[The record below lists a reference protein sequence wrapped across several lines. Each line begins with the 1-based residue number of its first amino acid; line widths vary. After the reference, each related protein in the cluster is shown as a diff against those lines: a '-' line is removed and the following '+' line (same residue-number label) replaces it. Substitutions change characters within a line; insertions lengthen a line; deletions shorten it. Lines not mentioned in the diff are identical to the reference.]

1 MANITE
7 KIERQITALEG
18 KIDALSGNYLTN
30 TWKRQREQQERDR
43 KKEMY
48 HSQIQV
54 LQFLKQKSETDT
66 LTLLEQNLTV
76 AAFYED
82 MRCFSASKK
91 YCKDNPYC
99 KFQYPKPDDVRTK
112 RLQKAGITDTDELAA
127 AVECFD
133 TLLQSAVIPP
143 DPNAIRLRDMLYR
156 AKMYQKGDI
165 QFTPP
170 ELAKELVALAGVR
183 KDSRVL
189 EPEAGIGNI
198 ADAAKEVTDHVI
210 TTPLAKNGSS
220 VPAPTGFYPTLHPYR
235 LQQVIQKIKPANIW
249 VCHSGDLFGE
259 WIPTEW
265 ILQVFEAA
273 KQAPW
278 HNYMFLTMNPNRY
291 EELLETG
298 VLMPTDNFWYGT
310 RLTERGNVFTADG
323 YHTFLCI
330 EPMRLFA
337 ERMEIPNVE
346 WILLG
351 GYGKLKR
358 SWIESVMERKGN
370 IPVFMIGSKLFK
382 DVWRAPLIQEY
393 PPLLY
398 RPAEKTLPHCSE
410 CKYCYSVRQGK
421 RGLWRACRHYKIVR
435 QDKDSGGRHIPGR
448 YAAVSPQWCPKRP
461 ETNWRFTKRV

>member
-91 YCKDNPYC
+91 YCNDNPYC

-198 ADAAKEVTDHVI
+198 ADAAKEVTDHVDCI
-210 TTPLAKNGSS
+210 ERMTDFCEILKLKKHNVIGNDLLTAET
-220 VPAPTGFYPTLHPYR
+220 APIYDA
-235 LQQVIQKIKPANIW
+235 V
-249 VCHSGDLFGE
+249 V
-259 WIPTEW
+259 
-265 ILQVFEAA
+265 
-273 KQAPW
+273 
-278 HNYMFLTMNPNRY
+278 MNPPFSEECEHIKRAFDFLRPGGSLVAVCSSSIQWKSTRKY
-291 EELLETG
+291 EQFRDWLSEHTHSIDECGAKFEMTG
-298 VLMPTDNFWYGT
+298 V
-310 RLTERGNVFTADG
+310 
-323 YHTFLCI
+323 HTVVL
-330 EPMRLFA
+330 
-337 ERMEIPNVE
+337 V
-346 WILLG
+346 
-351 GYGKLKR
+351 
-358 SWIESVMERKGN
+358 V
-370 IPVFMIGSKLFK
+370 
-382 DVWRAPLIQEY
+382 
-393 PPLLY
+393 
-398 RPAEKTLPHCSE
+398 
-410 CKYCYSVRQGK
+410 
-421 RGLWRACRHYKIVR
+421 
-435 QDKDSGGRHIPGR
+435 DK
-448 YAAVSPQWCPKRP
+448 AA
-461 ETNWRFTKRV
+461 

>member
-198 ADAAKEVTDHVI
+198 ADAAKEVTDHVDCI
-210 TTPLAKNGSS
+210 ERMTDFCEILKLKKHNVIGNDLLTAETAPIYDAVVMNPPFSEECEHIKRAFDFLRPGGSLVAVCSSSIQWKSTRKYEQFRDWLSEHTHSIDECGAKFEM
-220 VPAPTGFYPTLHPYR
+220 TGVHTVVL
-235 LQQVIQKIKPANIW
+235 V
-249 VCHSGDLFGE
+249 VD
-259 WIPTEW
+259 
-265 ILQVFEAA
+265 EAA
-273 KQAPW
+273 
-278 HNYMFLTMNPNRY
+278 
-291 EELLETG
+291 
-298 VLMPTDNFWYGT
+298 
-310 RLTERGNVFTADG
+310 
-323 YHTFLCI
+323 
-330 EPMRLFA
+330 
-337 ERMEIPNVE
+337 
-346 WILLG
+346 
-351 GYGKLKR
+351 
-358 SWIESVMERKGN
+358 
-370 IPVFMIGSKLFK
+370 
-382 DVWRAPLIQEY
+382 
-393 PPLLY
+393 
-398 RPAEKTLPHCSE
+398 
-410 CKYCYSVRQGK
+410 
-421 RGLWRACRHYKIVR
+421 
-435 QDKDSGGRHIPGR
+435 
-448 YAAVSPQWCPKRP
+448 
-461 ETNWRFTKRV
+461 

>member
-112 RLQKAGITDTDELAA
+112 CLQKAGITDTDELAA

-198 ADAAKEVTDHVI
+198 ADVAKEVTDHVDCI
-210 TTPLAKNGSS
+210 ERMTDFCEILKLKKHNVIGNDLLTAET
-220 VPAPTGFYPTLHPYR
+220 APIYDA
-235 LQQVIQKIKPANIW
+235 V
-249 VCHSGDLFGE
+249 V
-259 WIPTEW
+259 
-265 ILQVFEAA
+265 
-273 KQAPW
+273 
-278 HNYMFLTMNPNRY
+278 MNPPFSEECEHIKRAFDFLRPGGSLVAVCSSSIQWKSTRKY
-291 EELLETG
+291 EQFRDWLSEHTHSIDECGAKFEMTG
-298 VLMPTDNFWYGT
+298 V
-310 RLTERGNVFTADG
+310 
-323 YHTFLCI
+323 HTVVL
-330 EPMRLFA
+330 
-337 ERMEIPNVE
+337 V
-346 WILLG
+346 
-351 GYGKLKR
+351 
-358 SWIESVMERKGN
+358 V
-370 IPVFMIGSKLFK
+370 
-382 DVWRAPLIQEY
+382 
-393 PPLLY
+393 
-398 RPAEKTLPHCSE
+398 
-410 CKYCYSVRQGK
+410 
-421 RGLWRACRHYKIVR
+421 
-435 QDKDSGGRHIPGR
+435 DK
-448 YAAVSPQWCPKRP
+448 AA
-461 ETNWRFTKRV
+461 

>member
-198 ADAAKEVTDHVI
+198 ADAAKEVTDHVDCI
-210 TTPLAKNGSS
+210 ERMTDFCEILKLKKHNVIGNDLLTAET
-220 VPAPTGFYPTLHPYR
+220 APIYDA
-235 LQQVIQKIKPANIW
+235 V
-249 VCHSGDLFGE
+249 V
-259 WIPTEW
+259 
-265 ILQVFEAA
+265 
-273 KQAPW
+273 
-278 HNYMFLTMNPNRY
+278 MNPPFSEECEHIKRAFDFLRPGGSLVAVCSSSIQWKSTRKY
-291 EELLETG
+291 EQFRDWLSEHTHSIDECGAKFEMTG
-298 VLMPTDNFWYGT
+298 VHTVVLVVDN
-310 RLTERGNVFTADG
+310 
-323 YHTFLCI
+323 
-330 EPMRLFA
+330 
-337 ERMEIPNVE
+337 
-346 WILLG
+346 
-351 GYGKLKR
+351 
-358 SWIESVMERKGN
+358 
-370 IPVFMIGSKLFK
+370 
-382 DVWRAPLIQEY
+382 
-393 PPLLY
+393 
-398 RPAEKTLPHCSE
+398 
-410 CKYCYSVRQGK
+410 
-421 RGLWRACRHYKIVR
+421 
-435 QDKDSGGRHIPGR
+435 
-448 YAAVSPQWCPKRP
+448 AA
-461 ETNWRFTKRV
+461 

>member
-7 KIERQITALEG
+7 KIERKITALEG

-198 ADAAKEVTDHVI
+198 ADVAKEVTDHVDCI
-210 TTPLAKNGSS
+210 ERMTDFCEILKLKKHNVIGNDLLTAET
-220 VPAPTGFYPTLHPYR
+220 APIYDA
-235 LQQVIQKIKPANIW
+235 V
-249 VCHSGDLFGE
+249 V
-259 WIPTEW
+259 
-265 ILQVFEAA
+265 
-273 KQAPW
+273 
-278 HNYMFLTMNPNRY
+278 MNPPFSEECEHIKRAFDFLRPGGSLVAVCSSSIQWKSTRKY
-291 EELLETG
+291 EQFRDWLSEHTHSIDECGAKFEMTG
-298 VLMPTDNFWYGT
+298 V
-310 RLTERGNVFTADG
+310 
-323 YHTFLCI
+323 HTVVL
-330 EPMRLFA
+330 
-337 ERMEIPNVE
+337 V
-346 WILLG
+346 
-351 GYGKLKR
+351 
-358 SWIESVMERKGN
+358 V
-370 IPVFMIGSKLFK
+370 
-382 DVWRAPLIQEY
+382 
-393 PPLLY
+393 
-398 RPAEKTLPHCSE
+398 
-410 CKYCYSVRQGK
+410 
-421 RGLWRACRHYKIVR
+421 
-435 QDKDSGGRHIPGR
+435 DK
-448 YAAVSPQWCPKRP
+448 AA
-461 ETNWRFTKRV
+461 

>member
-198 ADAAKEVTDHVI
+198 ADVAKEVTDHVDCI
-210 TTPLAKNGSS
+210 ERMTDFCEILKLKKHNVIGNDLLTAET
-220 VPAPTGFYPTLHPYR
+220 APIYDA
-235 LQQVIQKIKPANIW
+235 V
-249 VCHSGDLFGE
+249 V
-259 WIPTEW
+259 
-265 ILQVFEAA
+265 
-273 KQAPW
+273 
-278 HNYMFLTMNPNRY
+278 MNPPFSEECEHIKRAFDFLRPGGSLVAVCSSSIQWKSTHKY
-291 EELLETG
+291 EQFRDWLSEHTHSIDECGAKFEMTG
-298 VLMPTDNFWYGT
+298 V
-310 RLTERGNVFTADG
+310 
-323 YHTFLCI
+323 HTVVL
-330 EPMRLFA
+330 
-337 ERMEIPNVE
+337 V
-346 WILLG
+346 
-351 GYGKLKR
+351 
-358 SWIESVMERKGN
+358 V
-370 IPVFMIGSKLFK
+370 
-382 DVWRAPLIQEY
+382 
-393 PPLLY
+393 
-398 RPAEKTLPHCSE
+398 
-410 CKYCYSVRQGK
+410 
-421 RGLWRACRHYKIVR
+421 
-435 QDKDSGGRHIPGR
+435 DK
-448 YAAVSPQWCPKRP
+448 AA
-461 ETNWRFTKRV
+461 

>member
-99 KFQYPKPDDVRTK
+99 KFQYPKPDDGRTK

-133 TLLQSAVIPP
+133 TLLKTAVTPP

-156 AKMYQKGDI
+156 AQMMQKGDI

-170 ELAKELVALAGVR
+170 ELAKRLVALAGVG

-189 EPEAGIGNI
+189 EPEAGIGSI
-198 ADAAKEVTDHVI
+198 ADAAKKITDNVDCIERMTDFCEILKLKKHNVI
-210 TTPLAKNGSS
+210 GNDLLTAET
-220 VPAPTGFYPTLHPYR
+220 APIYDA
-235 LQQVIQKIKPANIW
+235 V
-249 VCHSGDLFGE
+249 V
-259 WIPTEW
+259 
-265 ILQVFEAA
+265 
-273 KQAPW
+273 
-278 HNYMFLTMNPNRY
+278 MNPPFSEECEHIKRAFDFLRPGGSLVAVCSSSIQWKSTRKY
-291 EELLETG
+291 EQFRDWLSEHTHSIDECGAKFEMTG
-298 VLMPTDNFWYGT
+298 V
-310 RLTERGNVFTADG
+310 
-323 YHTFLCI
+323 HTVVL
-330 EPMRLFA
+330 
-337 ERMEIPNVE
+337 V
-346 WILLG
+346 
-351 GYGKLKR
+351 
-358 SWIESVMERKGN
+358 V
-370 IPVFMIGSKLFK
+370 
-382 DVWRAPLIQEY
+382 
-393 PPLLY
+393 
-398 RPAEKTLPHCSE
+398 
-410 CKYCYSVRQGK
+410 
-421 RGLWRACRHYKIVR
+421 
-435 QDKDSGGRHIPGR
+435 DK
-448 YAAVSPQWCPKRP
+448 AA
-461 ETNWRFTKRV
+461 

>member
-198 ADAAKEVTDHVI
+198 ADAAKEVTDHVDCI
-210 TTPLAKNGSS
+210 ERMTDFCEILKLKKHNVIGNDLLTAET
-220 VPAPTGFYPTLHPYR
+220 APSYDA
-235 LQQVIQKIKPANIW
+235 V
-249 VCHSGDLFGE
+249 V
-259 WIPTEW
+259 
-265 ILQVFEAA
+265 
-273 KQAPW
+273 
-278 HNYMFLTMNPNRY
+278 MNPPFSEECEHIKRAFDFLRPGGSLVAVCSSSIQWKSTRKY
-291 EELLETG
+291 EQFRDWLSEHTHSIDECGAKFEMTG
-298 VLMPTDNFWYGT
+298 V
-310 RLTERGNVFTADG
+310 
-323 YHTFLCI
+323 HTVVL
-330 EPMRLFA
+330 
-337 ERMEIPNVE
+337 V
-346 WILLG
+346 
-351 GYGKLKR
+351 
-358 SWIESVMERKGN
+358 V
-370 IPVFMIGSKLFK
+370 
-382 DVWRAPLIQEY
+382 
-393 PPLLY
+393 
-398 RPAEKTLPHCSE
+398 
-410 CKYCYSVRQGK
+410 
-421 RGLWRACRHYKIVR
+421 
-435 QDKDSGGRHIPGR
+435 DK
-448 YAAVSPQWCPKRP
+448 AA
-461 ETNWRFTKRV
+461 

>member
-183 KDSRVL
+183 KDSHVL

-198 ADAAKEVTDHVI
+198 ADVAKEVTDHVDCI
-210 TTPLAKNGSS
+210 ERMTDFCEILKLKKHNVIGNDLLTAET
-220 VPAPTGFYPTLHPYR
+220 APIYDA
-235 LQQVIQKIKPANIW
+235 V
-249 VCHSGDLFGE
+249 V
-259 WIPTEW
+259 
-265 ILQVFEAA
+265 
-273 KQAPW
+273 
-278 HNYMFLTMNPNRY
+278 MNPPFSEECEHIKRAFDFLRPGGSLVAVCSSSIQWKSTRKY
-291 EELLETG
+291 EQFRDWLSEHTHSIDECGAKFEMTG
-298 VLMPTDNFWYGT
+298 V
-310 RLTERGNVFTADG
+310 
-323 YHTFLCI
+323 HTVVL
-330 EPMRLFA
+330 
-337 ERMEIPNVE
+337 V
-346 WILLG
+346 
-351 GYGKLKR
+351 
-358 SWIESVMERKGN
+358 V
-370 IPVFMIGSKLFK
+370 
-382 DVWRAPLIQEY
+382 
-393 PPLLY
+393 
-398 RPAEKTLPHCSE
+398 
-410 CKYCYSVRQGK
+410 
-421 RGLWRACRHYKIVR
+421 
-435 QDKDSGGRHIPGR
+435 DK
-448 YAAVSPQWCPKRP
+448 AA
-461 ETNWRFTKRV
+461 

>member
-143 DPNAIRLRDMLYR
+143 DLNAIRLRDMLYR

-198 ADAAKEVTDHVI
+198 ADAAKEVTDHVDCI
-210 TTPLAKNGSS
+210 ERMTDFCEILKLKKHNVIGNDLLTAET
-220 VPAPTGFYPTLHPYR
+220 APIYDA
-235 LQQVIQKIKPANIW
+235 V
-249 VCHSGDLFGE
+249 V
-259 WIPTEW
+259 
-265 ILQVFEAA
+265 
-273 KQAPW
+273 
-278 HNYMFLTMNPNRY
+278 MNPPFSEECEHIKRAFDFLRPGGSLVAVCSSSIQWKSTRKY
-291 EELLETG
+291 EQFRDWLSEHTHSIDECGAKFEMTG
-298 VLMPTDNFWYGT
+298 V
-310 RLTERGNVFTADG
+310 
-323 YHTFLCI
+323 HTVVL
-330 EPMRLFA
+330 
-337 ERMEIPNVE
+337 V
-346 WILLG
+346 
-351 GYGKLKR
+351 
-358 SWIESVMERKGN
+358 V
-370 IPVFMIGSKLFK
+370 
-382 DVWRAPLIQEY
+382 
-393 PPLLY
+393 
-398 RPAEKTLPHCSE
+398 
-410 CKYCYSVRQGK
+410 
-421 RGLWRACRHYKIVR
+421 
-435 QDKDSGGRHIPGR
+435 DK
-448 YAAVSPQWCPKRP
+448 AA
-461 ETNWRFTKRV
+461 

>member
-198 ADAAKEVTDHVI
+198 ADAAKEVTDHVDCI
-210 TTPLAKNGSS
+210 ERMTDFCEILKLKKHNVIGNDLLTAET
-220 VPAPTGFYPTLHPYR
+220 APIYDA
-235 LQQVIQKIKPANIW
+235 V
-249 VCHSGDLFGE
+249 V
-259 WIPTEW
+259 
-265 ILQVFEAA
+265 
-273 KQAPW
+273 
-278 HNYMFLTMNPNRY
+278 MNPPFSEECEHIKRAFDFLRPGGSLVGVCSSSIQWKSTRKY
-291 EELLETG
+291 EQFRDWLSEHTHSIDECGAKFEMTG
-298 VLMPTDNFWYGT
+298 V
-310 RLTERGNVFTADG
+310 
-323 YHTFLCI
+323 HTVVL
-330 EPMRLFA
+330 
-337 ERMEIPNVE
+337 V
-346 WILLG
+346 
-351 GYGKLKR
+351 
-358 SWIESVMERKGN
+358 V
-370 IPVFMIGSKLFK
+370 
-382 DVWRAPLIQEY
+382 
-393 PPLLY
+393 
-398 RPAEKTLPHCSE
+398 
-410 CKYCYSVRQGK
+410 
-421 RGLWRACRHYKIVR
+421 
-435 QDKDSGGRHIPGR
+435 DK
-448 YAAVSPQWCPKRP
+448 AA
-461 ETNWRFTKRV
+461 

>member
-198 ADAAKEVTDHVI
+198 ADAAKEVTDHVDCI
-210 TTPLAKNGSS
+210 ERMTDFCEILKLKKHNVIGNDLLTAET
-220 VPAPTGFYPTLHPYR
+220 APIYDA
-235 LQQVIQKIKPANIW
+235 V
-249 VCHSGDLFGE
+249 V
-259 WIPTEW
+259 
-265 ILQVFEAA
+265 
-273 KQAPW
+273 
-278 HNYMFLTMNPNRY
+278 MNPPFSEECEHFKRAFDFLRPGGSLVAVCSSSIQWKSTRKY
-291 EELLETG
+291 EQFRDWLSEHTHSIDECGAKFEMTG
-298 VLMPTDNFWYGT
+298 V
-310 RLTERGNVFTADG
+310 
-323 YHTFLCI
+323 HTVVL
-330 EPMRLFA
+330 
-337 ERMEIPNVE
+337 V
-346 WILLG
+346 
-351 GYGKLKR
+351 
-358 SWIESVMERKGN
+358 V
-370 IPVFMIGSKLFK
+370 
-382 DVWRAPLIQEY
+382 
-393 PPLLY
+393 
-398 RPAEKTLPHCSE
+398 
-410 CKYCYSVRQGK
+410 
-421 RGLWRACRHYKIVR
+421 
-435 QDKDSGGRHIPGR
+435 DK
-448 YAAVSPQWCPKRP
+448 AA
-461 ETNWRFTKRV
+461 

>member
-48 HSQIQV
+48 YSQIQV

-198 ADAAKEVTDHVI
+198 ADAAKEVTDHVDCI
-210 TTPLAKNGSS
+210 ERMTDFCEILKLKKHNVIGNDLLTAET
-220 VPAPTGFYPTLHPYR
+220 APIYDA
-235 LQQVIQKIKPANIW
+235 V
-249 VCHSGDLFGE
+249 V
-259 WIPTEW
+259 
-265 ILQVFEAA
+265 
-273 KQAPW
+273 
-278 HNYMFLTMNPNRY
+278 MNPPFSEECEHIKRAFDFLRPGGSLVAVCSSSIQWKSTRKY
-291 EELLETG
+291 EQFRDWLSEHTHSIDECGAKFEMTG
-298 VLMPTDNFWYGT
+298 V
-310 RLTERGNVFTADG
+310 
-323 YHTFLCI
+323 HTVVL
-330 EPMRLFA
+330 
-337 ERMEIPNVE
+337 V
-346 WILLG
+346 
-351 GYGKLKR
+351 
-358 SWIESVMERKGN
+358 V
-370 IPVFMIGSKLFK
+370 
-382 DVWRAPLIQEY
+382 
-393 PPLLY
+393 
-398 RPAEKTLPHCSE
+398 
-410 CKYCYSVRQGK
+410 
-421 RGLWRACRHYKIVR
+421 
-435 QDKDSGGRHIPGR
+435 DK
-448 YAAVSPQWCPKRP
+448 AA
-461 ETNWRFTKRV
+461 

>member
-99 KFQYPKPDDVRTK
+99 KFQYPKPADVRTK

-198 ADAAKEVTDHVI
+198 ADAAKEVTDHVDCI
-210 TTPLAKNGSS
+210 ERMTDFCEILKLKKHNVIGNDLLTAET
-220 VPAPTGFYPTLHPYR
+220 APIYDA
-235 LQQVIQKIKPANIW
+235 V
-249 VCHSGDLFGE
+249 V
-259 WIPTEW
+259 
-265 ILQVFEAA
+265 
-273 KQAPW
+273 
-278 HNYMFLTMNPNRY
+278 MNPPFSEECEHIKRAFDFLRPGGSLVAVCSSSIQWKSTRKY
-291 EELLETG
+291 EQFRDWLSEHTHSIDECGAKFEMTG
-298 VLMPTDNFWYGT
+298 V
-310 RLTERGNVFTADG
+310 
-323 YHTFLCI
+323 HTVVL
-330 EPMRLFA
+330 
-337 ERMEIPNVE
+337 V
-346 WILLG
+346 
-351 GYGKLKR
+351 
-358 SWIESVMERKGN
+358 V
-370 IPVFMIGSKLFK
+370 
-382 DVWRAPLIQEY
+382 
-393 PPLLY
+393 
-398 RPAEKTLPHCSE
+398 
-410 CKYCYSVRQGK
+410 
-421 RGLWRACRHYKIVR
+421 
-435 QDKDSGGRHIPGR
+435 DK
-448 YAAVSPQWCPKRP
+448 AA
-461 ETNWRFTKRV
+461 

>member
-170 ELAKELVALAGVR
+170 ELAKELVALAGVH

-198 ADAAKEVTDHVI
+198 ADVAKEVTDHVDCI
-210 TTPLAKNGSS
+210 ERMTDFCEILKLKKHNVIGNDLLTAET
-220 VPAPTGFYPTLHPYR
+220 APIYDA
-235 LQQVIQKIKPANIW
+235 V
-249 VCHSGDLFGE
+249 V
-259 WIPTEW
+259 
-265 ILQVFEAA
+265 
-273 KQAPW
+273 
-278 HNYMFLTMNPNRY
+278 MNPPFSEECEHIKRAFDFLRPGGSLVAVCSSSIQWKSTRKY
-291 EELLETG
+291 EQFRDWLSEHTHSIDECGAKFEMTG
-298 VLMPTDNFWYGT
+298 V
-310 RLTERGNVFTADG
+310 
-323 YHTFLCI
+323 HTVVL
-330 EPMRLFA
+330 
-337 ERMEIPNVE
+337 V
-346 WILLG
+346 
-351 GYGKLKR
+351 
-358 SWIESVMERKGN
+358 V
-370 IPVFMIGSKLFK
+370 
-382 DVWRAPLIQEY
+382 
-393 PPLLY
+393 
-398 RPAEKTLPHCSE
+398 
-410 CKYCYSVRQGK
+410 
-421 RGLWRACRHYKIVR
+421 
-435 QDKDSGGRHIPGR
+435 DK
-448 YAAVSPQWCPKRP
+448 AA
-461 ETNWRFTKRV
+461 

>member
-7 KIERQITALEG
+7 KIERRITALEG
-18 KIDALSGNYLTN
+18 KIGTLSGNYLTN

-48 HSQIQV
+48 RSQIQV

-112 RLQKAGITDTDELAA
+112 RLQKAGITDTDELVA
-127 AVECFD
+127 AVERFD

-143 DPNAIRLRDMLYR
+143 DPNAARLRDMLYR

-198 ADAAKEVTDHVI
+198 ADAAKEVTDNVDCIERMTDFCEILKLKKHNVVGNDLL
-210 TTPLAKNGSS
+210 TAET
-220 VPAPTGFYPTLHPYR
+220 APIYDA
-235 LQQVIQKIKPANIW
+235 V
-249 VCHSGDLFGE
+249 V
-259 WIPTEW
+259 
-265 ILQVFEAA
+265 
-273 KQAPW
+273 
-278 HNYMFLTMNPNRY
+278 MNPPFSKECEHIKRAFDFVRPGGSLVAVCSSSIQWKSTHKY
-291 EELLETG
+291 EQFRDWLSEHTHSIDECGAKFEMTG
-298 VLMPTDNFWYGT
+298 V
-310 RLTERGNVFTADG
+310 
-323 YHTFLCI
+323 HTVVL
-330 EPMRLFA
+330 
-337 ERMEIPNVE
+337 
-346 WILLG
+346 
-351 GYGKLKR
+351 
-358 SWIESVMERKGN
+358 VM
-370 IPVFMIGSKLFK
+370 
-382 DVWRAPLIQEY
+382 
-393 PPLLY
+393 
-398 RPAEKTLPHCSE
+398 
-410 CKYCYSVRQGK
+410 
-421 RGLWRACRHYKIVR
+421 
-435 QDKDSGGRHIPGR
+435 DK
-448 YAAVSPQWCPKRP
+448 AA
-461 ETNWRFTKRV
+461 

>member
-198 ADAAKEVTDHVI
+198 ADAAKEVTDHVDCI
-210 TTPLAKNGSS
+210 ERMTDFCEILKLKKHNVIGNDLLTAET
-220 VPAPTGFYPTLHPYR
+220 APIYDA
-235 LQQVIQKIKPANIW
+235 V
-249 VCHSGDLFGE
+249 V
-259 WIPTEW
+259 
-265 ILQVFEAA
+265 
-273 KQAPW
+273 
-278 HNYMFLTMNPNRY
+278 MNPPFSEECEHIKKAFDFLRPGGSLVAVCSSSIQWKSTRKY
-291 EELLETG
+291 EQFRDWLSEHTHSIDECGAKFEMTG
-298 VLMPTDNFWYGT
+298 V
-310 RLTERGNVFTADG
+310 
-323 YHTFLCI
+323 HTVVL
-330 EPMRLFA
+330 
-337 ERMEIPNVE
+337 V
-346 WILLG
+346 
-351 GYGKLKR
+351 
-358 SWIESVMERKGN
+358 V
-370 IPVFMIGSKLFK
+370 
-382 DVWRAPLIQEY
+382 
-393 PPLLY
+393 
-398 RPAEKTLPHCSE
+398 
-410 CKYCYSVRQGK
+410 
-421 RGLWRACRHYKIVR
+421 
-435 QDKDSGGRHIPGR
+435 DK
-448 YAAVSPQWCPKRP
+448 AA
-461 ETNWRFTKRV
+461 

>member
-170 ELAKELVALAGVR
+170 ELAKELVALPGVR

-198 ADAAKEVTDHVI
+198 ADAAKEVTDHVDCI
-210 TTPLAKNGSS
+210 ERMTDFCEILKLKKHNVIGNDLLTAET
-220 VPAPTGFYPTLHPYR
+220 APIYDA
-235 LQQVIQKIKPANIW
+235 V
-249 VCHSGDLFGE
+249 V
-259 WIPTEW
+259 
-265 ILQVFEAA
+265 
-273 KQAPW
+273 
-278 HNYMFLTMNPNRY
+278 MNPPFSEECEHIKRAFDFLRPGGSLVAVCSSSIQWKSTRKY
-291 EELLETG
+291 EQFRDWLSEHTHSIDECGAKFEMTG
-298 VLMPTDNFWYGT
+298 V
-310 RLTERGNVFTADG
+310 
-323 YHTFLCI
+323 HTVVL
-330 EPMRLFA
+330 
-337 ERMEIPNVE
+337 V
-346 WILLG
+346 
-351 GYGKLKR
+351 
-358 SWIESVMERKGN
+358 V
-370 IPVFMIGSKLFK
+370 
-382 DVWRAPLIQEY
+382 
-393 PPLLY
+393 
-398 RPAEKTLPHCSE
+398 
-410 CKYCYSVRQGK
+410 
-421 RGLWRACRHYKIVR
+421 
-435 QDKDSGGRHIPGR
+435 DK
-448 YAAVSPQWCPKRP
+448 AA
-461 ETNWRFTKRV
+461 

>member
-48 HSQIQV
+48 HTQIQV

-198 ADAAKEVTDHVI
+198 ADAAKEVTDHVDCI
-210 TTPLAKNGSS
+210 ERMTDFCEILKLKKHNVIGNDLLTAET
-220 VPAPTGFYPTLHPYR
+220 APIYDA
-235 LQQVIQKIKPANIW
+235 V
-249 VCHSGDLFGE
+249 V
-259 WIPTEW
+259 
-265 ILQVFEAA
+265 
-273 KQAPW
+273 
-278 HNYMFLTMNPNRY
+278 MNPPFSEECEHIKRAFDFLRPGGSLVAVCSSSIQWKSTRKY
-291 EELLETG
+291 EQFRDWLSEHTHSIDECGAKFEMTG
-298 VLMPTDNFWYGT
+298 V
-310 RLTERGNVFTADG
+310 
-323 YHTFLCI
+323 HTVVL
-330 EPMRLFA
+330 
-337 ERMEIPNVE
+337 V
-346 WILLG
+346 
-351 GYGKLKR
+351 
-358 SWIESVMERKGN
+358 V
-370 IPVFMIGSKLFK
+370 
-382 DVWRAPLIQEY
+382 
-393 PPLLY
+393 
-398 RPAEKTLPHCSE
+398 
-410 CKYCYSVRQGK
+410 
-421 RGLWRACRHYKIVR
+421 
-435 QDKDSGGRHIPGR
+435 DK
-448 YAAVSPQWCPKRP
+448 AA
-461 ETNWRFTKRV
+461 

>member
-198 ADAAKEVTDHVI
+198 ADAAKEVTDHVDCI
-210 TTPLAKNGSS
+210 ERMTDFCEILKLKKHNVIGNDLLTAET
-220 VPAPTGFYPTLHPYR
+220 APIYDA
-235 LQQVIQKIKPANIW
+235 V
-249 VCHSGDLFGE
+249 V
-259 WIPTEW
+259 
-265 ILQVFEAA
+265 
-273 KQAPW
+273 
-278 HNYMFLTMNPNRY
+278 MNPPFSEECEHIKRAFDFLRPGGSLVAVCSSSIQWNSTRKY
-291 EELLETG
+291 EQFRDWLSEHTHSIDECGAKFEMTG
-298 VLMPTDNFWYGT
+298 V
-310 RLTERGNVFTADG
+310 
-323 YHTFLCI
+323 HTVVL
-330 EPMRLFA
+330 
-337 ERMEIPNVE
+337 V
-346 WILLG
+346 
-351 GYGKLKR
+351 
-358 SWIESVMERKGN
+358 V
-370 IPVFMIGSKLFK
+370 
-382 DVWRAPLIQEY
+382 
-393 PPLLY
+393 
-398 RPAEKTLPHCSE
+398 
-410 CKYCYSVRQGK
+410 
-421 RGLWRACRHYKIVR
+421 
-435 QDKDSGGRHIPGR
+435 DK
-448 YAAVSPQWCPKRP
+448 AA
-461 ETNWRFTKRV
+461 

>member
-198 ADAAKEVTDHVI
+198 ADAAKEVTDHVDCI
-210 TTPLAKNGSS
+210 ERMTDFCEILKLKKHNVIGNDLLTAET
-220 VPAPTGFYPTLHPYR
+220 APIYDA
-235 LQQVIQKIKPANIW
+235 V
-249 VCHSGDLFGE
+249 V
-259 WIPTEW
+259 
-265 ILQVFEAA
+265 
-273 KQAPW
+273 
-278 HNYMFLTMNPNRY
+278 MNPPFSEECEHIKRAFDFLRPGGSLVAVCSSSIQWKSTLKY
-291 EELLETG
+291 EQFRDWLSEHTHSIDECGAKFEMTG
-298 VLMPTDNFWYGT
+298 V
-310 RLTERGNVFTADG
+310 
-323 YHTFLCI
+323 HTVVL
-330 EPMRLFA
+330 
-337 ERMEIPNVE
+337 V
-346 WILLG
+346 
-351 GYGKLKR
+351 
-358 SWIESVMERKGN
+358 V
-370 IPVFMIGSKLFK
+370 
-382 DVWRAPLIQEY
+382 
-393 PPLLY
+393 
-398 RPAEKTLPHCSE
+398 
-410 CKYCYSVRQGK
+410 
-421 RGLWRACRHYKIVR
+421 
-435 QDKDSGGRHIPGR
+435 DK
-448 YAAVSPQWCPKRP
+448 AA
-461 ETNWRFTKRV
+461 

>member
-198 ADAAKEVTDHVI
+198 ADAAKEVTDNVDCIERMTDFCEILKLKKHNVI
-210 TTPLAKNGSS
+210 GNDLLTAET
-220 VPAPTGFYPTLHPYR
+220 APIYDA
-235 LQQVIQKIKPANIW
+235 V
-249 VCHSGDLFGE
+249 V
-259 WIPTEW
+259 
-265 ILQVFEAA
+265 
-273 KQAPW
+273 
-278 HNYMFLTMNPNRY
+278 MNPPFSEECEHIKRAFDFLRPGGSLVAVCSSSIQWKSTRKY
-291 EELLETG
+291 EQFRDWLSEHTHSIDECGAKFEMTG
-298 VLMPTDNFWYGT
+298 V
-310 RLTERGNVFTADG
+310 
-323 YHTFLCI
+323 HTVVL
-330 EPMRLFA
+330 
-337 ERMEIPNVE
+337 V
-346 WILLG
+346 
-351 GYGKLKR
+351 
-358 SWIESVMERKGN
+358 V
-370 IPVFMIGSKLFK
+370 
-382 DVWRAPLIQEY
+382 
-393 PPLLY
+393 
-398 RPAEKTLPHCSE
+398 
-410 CKYCYSVRQGK
+410 
-421 RGLWRACRHYKIVR
+421 
-435 QDKDSGGRHIPGR
+435 DK
-448 YAAVSPQWCPKRP
+448 AA
-461 ETNWRFTKRV
+461 

>member
-198 ADAAKEVTDHVI
+198 ADATKEVTDHVDCI
-210 TTPLAKNGSS
+210 ERMTDFCEILKLKKHNVIGNDLLTAET
-220 VPAPTGFYPTLHPYR
+220 APIYDA
-235 LQQVIQKIKPANIW
+235 V
-249 VCHSGDLFGE
+249 V
-259 WIPTEW
+259 
-265 ILQVFEAA
+265 
-273 KQAPW
+273 
-278 HNYMFLTMNPNRY
+278 MNPPFSEECEHIKRAFDFLRPGGSLVAVCSSSIQWKSTRKY
-291 EELLETG
+291 EQFRDWLSEHTHSIDECGAKFEMTG
-298 VLMPTDNFWYGT
+298 V
-310 RLTERGNVFTADG
+310 
-323 YHTFLCI
+323 HTVVL
-330 EPMRLFA
+330 
-337 ERMEIPNVE
+337 V
-346 WILLG
+346 
-351 GYGKLKR
+351 
-358 SWIESVMERKGN
+358 V
-370 IPVFMIGSKLFK
+370 
-382 DVWRAPLIQEY
+382 
-393 PPLLY
+393 
-398 RPAEKTLPHCSE
+398 
-410 CKYCYSVRQGK
+410 
-421 RGLWRACRHYKIVR
+421 
-435 QDKDSGGRHIPGR
+435 DK
-448 YAAVSPQWCPKRP
+448 AA
-461 ETNWRFTKRV
+461 

>member
-76 AAFYED
+76 AAVYED

-143 DPNAIRLRDMLYR
+143 DPNAIRLRAMLYR

-198 ADAAKEVTDHVI
+198 ADAAKEVTDHVDCI
-210 TTPLAKNGSS
+210 ERMTDFCEILKLKKHNVIGNDLLTAET
-220 VPAPTGFYPTLHPYR
+220 APIYDA
-235 LQQVIQKIKPANIW
+235 V
-249 VCHSGDLFGE
+249 V
-259 WIPTEW
+259 
-265 ILQVFEAA
+265 
-273 KQAPW
+273 
-278 HNYMFLTMNPNRY
+278 MNPPFSEECEHIKRAFDFLRPGGSLVAVCSSSIQWKSTRKY
-291 EELLETG
+291 EQFRDWLSEHTHSIDECGAKFEMTG
-298 VLMPTDNFWYGT
+298 V
-310 RLTERGNVFTADG
+310 
-323 YHTFLCI
+323 HTVVL
-330 EPMRLFA
+330 
-337 ERMEIPNVE
+337 V
-346 WILLG
+346 
-351 GYGKLKR
+351 
-358 SWIESVMERKGN
+358 V
-370 IPVFMIGSKLFK
+370 
-382 DVWRAPLIQEY
+382 
-393 PPLLY
+393 
-398 RPAEKTLPHCSE
+398 
-410 CKYCYSVRQGK
+410 
-421 RGLWRACRHYKIVR
+421 
-435 QDKDSGGRHIPGR
+435 DK
-448 YAAVSPQWCPKRP
+448 AA
-461 ETNWRFTKRV
+461 

>member
-82 MRCFSASKK
+82 MRCFSAFKK

-198 ADAAKEVTDHVI
+198 ADAAKEVTDHVDCI
-210 TTPLAKNGSS
+210 ERMTDFCEILKLKKHNAGIFWRVIIS
-220 VPAPTGFYPTLHPYR
+220 TGD
-235 LQQVIQKIKPANIW
+235 
-249 VCHSGDLFGE
+249 CSG
-259 WIPTEW
+259 
-265 ILQVFEAA
+265 
-273 KQAPW
+273 
-278 HNYMFLTMNPNRY
+278 
-291 EELLETG
+291 TG
-298 VLMPTDNFWYGT
+298 VLSAG
-310 RLTERGNVFTADG
+310 
-323 YHTFLCI
+323 
-330 EPMRLFA
+330 
-337 ERMEIPNVE
+337 
-346 WILLG
+346 
-351 GYGKLKR
+351 
-358 SWIESVMERKGN
+358 
-370 IPVFMIGSKLFK
+370 
-382 DVWRAPLIQEY
+382 
-393 PPLLY
+393 
-398 RPAEKTLPHCSE
+398 
-410 CKYCYSVRQGK
+410 
-421 RGLWRACRHYKIVR
+421 
-435 QDKDSGGRHIPGR
+435 
-448 YAAVSPQWCPKRP
+448 
-461 ETNWRFTKRV
+461 

>member
-91 YCKDNPYC
+91 YCKHNPYC

-198 ADAAKEVTDHVI
+198 ADAAKEVTDHVDCI
-210 TTPLAKNGSS
+210 ERMTDFCEILKLKKHNVIGNDLLTAET
-220 VPAPTGFYPTLHPYR
+220 APIYDA
-235 LQQVIQKIKPANIW
+235 V
-249 VCHSGDLFGE
+249 V
-259 WIPTEW
+259 
-265 ILQVFEAA
+265 
-273 KQAPW
+273 
-278 HNYMFLTMNPNRY
+278 MNPPFSEECEHIKRAFDFLRPGGSLVAVCSSSIQWKSTRKY
-291 EELLETG
+291 EQFRDWLSEHTHSIDECGAKFEMTG
-298 VLMPTDNFWYGT
+298 V
-310 RLTERGNVFTADG
+310 
-323 YHTFLCI
+323 HTVVL
-330 EPMRLFA
+330 
-337 ERMEIPNVE
+337 V
-346 WILLG
+346 
-351 GYGKLKR
+351 
-358 SWIESVMERKGN
+358 V
-370 IPVFMIGSKLFK
+370 
-382 DVWRAPLIQEY
+382 
-393 PPLLY
+393 
-398 RPAEKTLPHCSE
+398 
-410 CKYCYSVRQGK
+410 
-421 RGLWRACRHYKIVR
+421 
-435 QDKDSGGRHIPGR
+435 DK
-448 YAAVSPQWCPKRP
+448 AA
-461 ETNWRFTKRV
+461 

>member
-30 TWKRQREQQERDR
+30 TWKRQRVQQERDR

-198 ADAAKEVTDHVI
+198 ADAAKEVTDHVDCI
-210 TTPLAKNGSS
+210 ERMTDFCEILKLKKHNVIANDLLTAET
-220 VPAPTGFYPTLHPYR
+220 APIYDA
-235 LQQVIQKIKPANIW
+235 V
-249 VCHSGDLFGE
+249 V
-259 WIPTEW
+259 
-265 ILQVFEAA
+265 
-273 KQAPW
+273 
-278 HNYMFLTMNPNRY
+278 MNPPFSEECEHIKRAFDFLRPGGSLVAVCSSSIQWKSTRKY
-291 EELLETG
+291 EQFRDWLSEHTHSINECGAKFEMTG
-298 VLMPTDNFWYGT
+298 V
-310 RLTERGNVFTADG
+310 
-323 YHTFLCI
+323 HTVVL
-330 EPMRLFA
+330 
-337 ERMEIPNVE
+337 V
-346 WILLG
+346 
-351 GYGKLKR
+351 
-358 SWIESVMERKGN
+358 V
-370 IPVFMIGSKLFK
+370 
-382 DVWRAPLIQEY
+382 
-393 PPLLY
+393 
-398 RPAEKTLPHCSE
+398 
-410 CKYCYSVRQGK
+410 
-421 RGLWRACRHYKIVR
+421 
-435 QDKDSGGRHIPGR
+435 DK
-448 YAAVSPQWCPKRP
+448 AA
-461 ETNWRFTKRV
+461 

>member
-198 ADAAKEVTDHVI
+198 ADIAKEVTDHVDCI
-210 TTPLAKNGSS
+210 ERMTDFCEILKLKKHNVIGNDLLTAET
-220 VPAPTGFYPTLHPYR
+220 APIYDA
-235 LQQVIQKIKPANIW
+235 V
-249 VCHSGDLFGE
+249 V
-259 WIPTEW
+259 
-265 ILQVFEAA
+265 
-273 KQAPW
+273 
-278 HNYMFLTMNPNRY
+278 MNPPFSEECEHIKRAFDFLRPGGSLVAVCSSSIQWKSTRKY
-291 EELLETG
+291 EQFRDWLSEHTHSIDECGAKFEMTG
-298 VLMPTDNFWYGT
+298 V
-310 RLTERGNVFTADG
+310 
-323 YHTFLCI
+323 HTVVL
-330 EPMRLFA
+330 
-337 ERMEIPNVE
+337 V
-346 WILLG
+346 
-351 GYGKLKR
+351 
-358 SWIESVMERKGN
+358 V
-370 IPVFMIGSKLFK
+370 
-382 DVWRAPLIQEY
+382 
-393 PPLLY
+393 
-398 RPAEKTLPHCSE
+398 
-410 CKYCYSVRQGK
+410 
-421 RGLWRACRHYKIVR
+421 
-435 QDKDSGGRHIPGR
+435 DK
-448 YAAVSPQWCPKRP
+448 AA
-461 ETNWRFTKRV
+461 

>member
-198 ADAAKEVTDHVI
+198 ADAAKEVTDHVDCI
-210 TTPLAKNGSS
+210 ERMTDFCEILKLKKHNVIGNDLLTAEI
-220 VPAPTGFYPTLHPYR
+220 APIYDA
-235 LQQVIQKIKPANIW
+235 V
-249 VCHSGDLFGE
+249 V
-259 WIPTEW
+259 
-265 ILQVFEAA
+265 
-273 KQAPW
+273 
-278 HNYMFLTMNPNRY
+278 MNPPFSEECEHIKRAFDFLRPGGSLVAVCSSSIQWKSTRKY
-291 EELLETG
+291 EQFRDWLSEHTHSIDECGAKFEMTG
-298 VLMPTDNFWYGT
+298 V
-310 RLTERGNVFTADG
+310 
-323 YHTFLCI
+323 HTVVL
-330 EPMRLFA
+330 
-337 ERMEIPNVE
+337 V
-346 WILLG
+346 
-351 GYGKLKR
+351 
-358 SWIESVMERKGN
+358 V
-370 IPVFMIGSKLFK
+370 
-382 DVWRAPLIQEY
+382 
-393 PPLLY
+393 
-398 RPAEKTLPHCSE
+398 
-410 CKYCYSVRQGK
+410 
-421 RGLWRACRHYKIVR
+421 
-435 QDKDSGGRHIPGR
+435 DK
-448 YAAVSPQWCPKRP
+448 AA
-461 ETNWRFTKRV
+461 

>member
-198 ADAAKEVTDHVI
+198 ADAAKEVTDHVDCI
-210 TTPLAKNGSS
+210 ERMTDFCEILKLKKHNVIGNDLLTAET
-220 VPAPTGFYPTLHPYR
+220 APIYDA
-235 LQQVIQKIKPANIW
+235 V
-249 VCHSGDLFGE
+249 V
-259 WIPTEW
+259 
-265 ILQVFEAA
+265 
-273 KQAPW
+273 
-278 HNYMFLTMNPNRY
+278 MNPPFSEECEHIKRAFDFLRPGGSLVAVCSSSIQWKSTRKY
-291 EELLETG
+291 EQFRDWLSEHTHSVDECGAKFEMTG
-298 VLMPTDNFWYGT
+298 V
-310 RLTERGNVFTADG
+310 
-323 YHTFLCI
+323 HTVVL
-330 EPMRLFA
+330 
-337 ERMEIPNVE
+337 V
-346 WILLG
+346 
-351 GYGKLKR
+351 
-358 SWIESVMERKGN
+358 V
-370 IPVFMIGSKLFK
+370 
-382 DVWRAPLIQEY
+382 
-393 PPLLY
+393 
-398 RPAEKTLPHCSE
+398 
-410 CKYCYSVRQGK
+410 
-421 RGLWRACRHYKIVR
+421 
-435 QDKDSGGRHIPGR
+435 DK
-448 YAAVSPQWCPKRP
+448 AA
-461 ETNWRFTKRV
+461 

>member
-189 EPEAGIGNI
+189 EPEAGVGNI
-198 ADAAKEVTDHVI
+198 ADAAKEVTDHVDCI
-210 TTPLAKNGSS
+210 ERMTDFCEILKLKKHNVIGNDLLTAET
-220 VPAPTGFYPTLHPYR
+220 APIYDA
-235 LQQVIQKIKPANIW
+235 V
-249 VCHSGDLFGE
+249 V
-259 WIPTEW
+259 
-265 ILQVFEAA
+265 
-273 KQAPW
+273 
-278 HNYMFLTMNPNRY
+278 MNPPFSEECEHIKRAFDFLRPGGSLVAVCSSSIQWKSTRKY
-291 EELLETG
+291 EQFRDWLSEHTHSIDECGAKFEMTG
-298 VLMPTDNFWYGT
+298 V
-310 RLTERGNVFTADG
+310 
-323 YHTFLCI
+323 HTVVL
-330 EPMRLFA
+330 
-337 ERMEIPNVE
+337 V
-346 WILLG
+346 
-351 GYGKLKR
+351 
-358 SWIESVMERKGN
+358 V
-370 IPVFMIGSKLFK
+370 
-382 DVWRAPLIQEY
+382 
-393 PPLLY
+393 
-398 RPAEKTLPHCSE
+398 
-410 CKYCYSVRQGK
+410 
-421 RGLWRACRHYKIVR
+421 
-435 QDKDSGGRHIPGR
+435 DK
-448 YAAVSPQWCPKRP
+448 AA
-461 ETNWRFTKRV
+461 

>member
-18 KIDALSGNYLTN
+18 KIDALSGNYLAN

-198 ADAAKEVTDHVI
+198 ADAAKEVTDHVDCI
-210 TTPLAKNGSS
+210 ERMTDFCEILKLKKHNVIGNDLLTAET
-220 VPAPTGFYPTLHPYR
+220 APIYDA
-235 LQQVIQKIKPANIW
+235 V
-249 VCHSGDLFGE
+249 V
-259 WIPTEW
+259 
-265 ILQVFEAA
+265 
-273 KQAPW
+273 
-278 HNYMFLTMNPNRY
+278 MNPPFSEECEHIKRAFDFLRPGGSLVAVCSSSIQWKSTRKY
-291 EELLETG
+291 EQFRDWLSEHTHSIDECGAKFEMTG
-298 VLMPTDNFWYGT
+298 V
-310 RLTERGNVFTADG
+310 
-323 YHTFLCI
+323 HTVVL
-330 EPMRLFA
+330 
-337 ERMEIPNVE
+337 V
-346 WILLG
+346 
-351 GYGKLKR
+351 
-358 SWIESVMERKGN
+358 V
-370 IPVFMIGSKLFK
+370 
-382 DVWRAPLIQEY
+382 
-393 PPLLY
+393 
-398 RPAEKTLPHCSE
+398 
-410 CKYCYSVRQGK
+410 
-421 RGLWRACRHYKIVR
+421 
-435 QDKDSGGRHIPGR
+435 DK
-448 YAAVSPQWCPKRP
+448 AA
-461 ETNWRFTKRV
+461 

>member
-99 KFQYPKPDDVRTK
+99 KFQYPEPDDVSTK

-198 ADAAKEVTDHVI
+198 ADAAKEVTDHVDCI
-210 TTPLAKNGSS
+210 ERMTDFCEILKLKKHNVIGNDLLTAET
-220 VPAPTGFYPTLHPYR
+220 APIYDA
-235 LQQVIQKIKPANIW
+235 V
-249 VCHSGDLFGE
+249 V
-259 WIPTEW
+259 
-265 ILQVFEAA
+265 
-273 KQAPW
+273 
-278 HNYMFLTMNPNRY
+278 MNPPFSEECEHIKRAFDFLRPGGSLVAVCSSSIQWKSTRKY
-291 EELLETG
+291 EQFRDWLSEHTHSIDECGAKFEMTG
-298 VLMPTDNFWYGT
+298 V
-310 RLTERGNVFTADG
+310 
-323 YHTFLCI
+323 HTVVL
-330 EPMRLFA
+330 
-337 ERMEIPNVE
+337 V
-346 WILLG
+346 
-351 GYGKLKR
+351 
-358 SWIESVMERKGN
+358 V
-370 IPVFMIGSKLFK
+370 
-382 DVWRAPLIQEY
+382 
-393 PPLLY
+393 
-398 RPAEKTLPHCSE
+398 
-410 CKYCYSVRQGK
+410 
-421 RGLWRACRHYKIVR
+421 
-435 QDKDSGGRHIPGR
+435 DK
-448 YAAVSPQWCPKRP
+448 AA
-461 ETNWRFTKRV
+461 